1 MKQTIRHI
9 FGSTFT
15 VATIFL
21 AAGCSEYNPEE
32 FNGNLTK
39 EEYEK
44 ISEYTQNF
52 TLRYGKMDPGHDWG
66 FGELAPKGSK
76 GTRGVVL
83 VNKNEWFNKDE
94 GKSADGSVIPGM
106 PSSIDGRYI
115 LKNGGSNKDVMMY
128 NDYSFYDVNNK
139 LPAGDVTDEEIIYVS
154 NWFRNN
160 RKPISIDLKDLK
172 LRDFYVQNVSWDY
185 DRESYPDGAK
195 VDKVTWTG
203 SNGTEQSRGGLD
215 CKMNHLLCVSY
226 SDSDS
231 NDGNHINNF
240 NNNNTNMAEANAT
253 YDKISDSDK
262 TECGKLFEYRT
273 MERYKCADGEPDVK
287 AFKAHSTNDN
297 RYLTDYV
304 LVHLEFIGPKSGK
317 KYSGYY
323 LAFDYSFD
331 GSSESVNVPEAKKS
345 ADGYYSNWIIKI
357 SPAYPSTTPDDPTPG
372 TTTTETR
379 RVMCEDLG
387 STNDFDFND
396 LVFDVY
402 YTYEE
407 DAAGNKSDIQAH
419 ITLQAVGG
427 TLPIYI
433 GAQTTSDPTKELH
446 YRMTHTY
453 AKNPINVG
461 AGTTCDPVTFM
472 MSAETTDPNDLD
484 IYVGSS
490 DNKATDQIILPKS
503 GNSSLSPQKICVPTT
518 VRWLRE
524 SQQIEWGYT
533 KFRDWVNSQKQNSFW
548 NDGINESYLY

>member
-52 TLRYGKMDPGHDWG
+52 TLRYGKMDPDHDWG

-76 GTRGVVL
+76 GVKGTRIFA
-83 VNKNEWFNKDE
+83 EPSTQSWFN
-94 GKSADGSVIPGM
+94 DGSTIPGI
-106 PSSIDGRYI
+106 PSPIDGKYHYV
-115 LKNGGSNKDVMMY
+115 SNSNQHVTFDTSQGEVDQH
-128 NDYSFYDVNNK
+128 N
-139 LPAGDVTDEEIIYVS
+139 PIGDVTDEEIIYVS
-154 NWFRNN
+154 NYFRNN
-160 RKPISIDLKDLK
+160 TQFEGQKEVNLQ
-172 LRDFYVQNVSWDY
+172 DFYIQNISQDC
-185 DRESYPDGAK
+185 DRVSYPDGQK
-195 VDKVTWTG
+195 KPLPNENLTYQMDKLMVVQSG
-203 SNGTEQSRGGLD
+203 GHEEHCSNF
-215 CKMNHLLCVSY
+215 
-226 SDSDS
+226 
-231 NDGNHINNF
+231 NDGNSNRIEENLP
-240 NNNNTNMAEANAT
+240 AQDKL
-253 YDKISDSDK
+253 YDNLKDPTGMGTLDFCK
-262 TECGKLFEYRT
+262 YRT
-273 MERYKCADGEPDVK
+273 IMRMKKADWQPDQSPVTS
-287 AFKAHSTNDN
+287 FYVQSSNGDN
-297 RYLTDYV
+297 IIRDYV
-304 LVHLEFIGPKSGK
+304 LVHLEFEGPKSGK
-317 KYSGYY
+317 HYSGDY
-323 LAFDYSFD
+323 LAFDYSIHKQD
-331 GSSESVNVPEAKKS
+331 GSATMER
-345 ADGYYSNWIIKI
+345 DGYYSNWILKI
-357 SPAYPSTTPDDPTPG
+357 SPAYPSTTPDDPTPRI
-372 TTTTETR
+372 TTTETA

-402 YTYEE
+402 YTYEGTE
-407 DAAGNKSDIQAH
+407 DNKSDIQAH

-446 YRMTHTY
+446 YRMTNTN

-461 AGTTCDPVTFM
+461 AGTTHSPVTFT
-472 MSAETTDPNDLD
+472 MSATSTDPNALD
-484 IYVGSS
+484 ICVGSS
-490 DNKATDQIILPKS
+490 DNKATDYIILPSS
-503 GNSSLSPQKICVPTT
+503 GNSNLAPQKICVPTT

-533 KFRDWVNSQKQNSFW
+533 KFKDWVNSQKQNPFW